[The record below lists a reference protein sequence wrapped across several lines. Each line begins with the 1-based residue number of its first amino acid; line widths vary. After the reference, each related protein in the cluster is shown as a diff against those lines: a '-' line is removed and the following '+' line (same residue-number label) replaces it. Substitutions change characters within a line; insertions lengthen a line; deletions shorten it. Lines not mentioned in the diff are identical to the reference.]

1 MPRVRQIVGLD
12 LGTRNV
18 RAVWVELHNGS
29 PRVLRAEKMELP
41 LEGGDALKLTRAWL
55 EQLGLLHGFA
65 SVAVPGP
72 QLVFQPGRLTPDDP
86 RTPRQA
92 ADMELVRFND
102 MVGET
107 MVCDVTAYNGA
118 DASRQYLM
126 AMARPSIIRD
136 ALSAL
141 EPISIRPT
149 DLVPAPAAL
158 FCGFACAESDTDGPR
173 LIVDIGAVKTEI
185 AIGTNEGI
193 LFARAFPLGGRH
205 FTEALAKGGACPLQQ
220 ADSQKLRD
228 ATLDEGGPYSEFL
241 LPVAERWY
249 SQFSAVM
256 AAYRSAVP
264 GQKMGISAVI
274 LTGGGAKLAGFP
286 NWLEARLSR
295 KTGAKSPAKGE
306 EDLWSPYALNKSI
319 ASGDSKESIPLKVN
333 PLPSVRVIPAAELP
347 CPSGIPD
354 LCTYATAIGLALTSL
369 DAPNLPHLSLIP
381 ESLRDEVVFKE
392 KKPYWIATAAT
403 LILAIGVFTAGLL
416 ISLGRDSVRLEAERQ
431 ELRKREK
438 IDNEIAAIRAETEAI
453 RKEAVPL
460 RRLLVGGPASRYAM
474 SLVATAIAPAD
485 WISLV
490 CDEETYLRHEAPKPV
505 PEALKPVR
513 PGFFVPGF
521 RDNDPKA
528 RESSSVFTDAEA
540 KPAPEKSK
548 FTSFIIEGYT
558 PDMSFKSVDEMLRRI
573 RGGARVKSVDL
584 LSDDKVKP
592 PAELPEAIKA
602 LNLPEMRRF
611 VIRMEV
617 AQP

>member
-18 RAVWVELHNGS
+18 RAVWVQLLNGT
-29 PRVLRAEKMELP
+29 PHVLRAEKMELP
-41 LEGGDALKLTRAWL
+41 LEGGDAVKLTRAWL

-65 SVAVPGP
+65 SVAIPGP

-107 MVCDVTAYNGA
+107 MVCDVTAHNRP
-118 DASRQYLM
+118 DSSRQYLM
-126 AMARPSIIRD
+126 AMARPSVIKD
-136 ALSAL
+136 SLAALGPL
-141 EPISIRPT
+141 DIRPT

-185 AIGTNEGI
+185 AIGTADGI
-193 LFARAFPLGGRH
+193 LFARSFPMGGRL
-205 FTEALAKGGACPLQQ
+205 FTEAIAKGGACPMQQ

-228 ATLDEGGPYSEFL
+228 ATLADGGPFSEFL
-241 LPVAERWY
+241 IPVAERWY
-249 SQFSAVM
+249 SQFSAVL
-256 AAYRSAVP
+256 AAYRGAVS
-264 GQKMGISAVI
+264 GNGTNVSTII
-274 LTGGGAKLAGFP
+274 LSGGGSKLNGFAEWFAKRVNQTPASSGTRPTLARPGS
-286 NWLEARLSR
+286 A
-295 KTGAKSPAKGE
+295 T
-306 EDLWSPYALNKSI
+306 SI
-319 ASGDSKESIPLKVN
+319 TVMQAS
-333 PLPSVRVIPAAELP
+333 ELP
-347 CPSGIPD
+347 CPRGIPD
-354 LCTYATAIGLALTSL
+354 FGAFATALGLALTSL
-369 DAPNLPHLSLIP
+369 DAPQLPHLSLIP

-416 ISLGRDSVRLEAERQ
+416 ISLSRDSVRLEAERQ

-438 IDNEIAAIRAETEAI
+438 IDKEIAAIRAETEAI

-460 RRLLVGGPASRYAM
+460 RRLLVGGPASRYAV

-490 CDEETYLRHEAPKPV
+490 SDEETYLRHEAPKPV
-505 PEALKPVR
+505 PEVLKPAR

-528 RESSSVFTDAEA
+528 KESSSVFADAEA
-540 KPAPEKSK
+540 RPAPDKSK
-548 FTSFIIEGYT
+548 FTAFIIEGYT

>member
-18 RAVWVELHNGS
+18 RAVWVQLQNGK
-29 PRVLRAEKMELP
+29 PHILRAEKMELP
-41 LEGGDALKLTRAWL
+41 LEGGDSVKLTRAWL
-55 EQLGLLHGFA
+55 DQLGLLRGFA
-65 SVAVPGP
+65 SVAIPGH
-72 QLVFQPGRLTPDDP
+72 QIVFQPGRLTPEDP

-102 MVGET
+102 MVGEA
-107 MVCDVTAYNGA
+107 MVCDVTAHSRT
-118 DASRQYLM
+118 DSSRQYLM
-126 AMARPSIIRD
+126 AMARPSVIND
-136 ALSAL
+136 SLAALGT
-141 EPISIRPT
+141 IDIRPT

-185 AIGTNEGI
+185 AIGSAEGI
-193 LFARAFPLGGRH
+193 LFARAFPMGGRQ
-205 FTEALAKGGACPLQQ
+205 FTEAIAKGAACSLQQ

-228 ATLDEGGPYSEFL
+228 ATLAEGGPLSEFL

-249 SQFSAVM
+249 SQFSAVL
-256 AAYRSAVP
+256 AAYRGAVS
-264 GQKMGISAVI
+264 GYGTNVSTII
-274 LTGGGAKLAGFP
+274 LSGGGARLNGFAEWFTKRV
-286 NWLEARLSR
+286 NQVTATSGSR
-295 KTGAKSPAKGE
+295 PAIVRQGATTAI
-306 EDLWSPYALNKSI
+306 NVVQ
-319 ASGDSKESIPLKVN
+319 AS
-333 PLPSVRVIPAAELP
+333 ELP
-347 CPSGIPD
+347 CPRGLPD
-354 LCTYATAIGLALTSL
+354 LGAFATALGLALTSL
-369 DAPNLPHLSLIP
+369 DAPKLPHLSLIP

-431 ELRKREK
+431 ELRKRER
-438 IDNEIAAIRAETEAI
+438 IDKEIAAIRAETEAI
-453 RKEAVPL
+453 RKEALPL
-460 RRLLVGGPASRYAM
+460 RRLLVGGPASRYAV
-474 SLVATAIAPAD
+474 SLAATAIAPAD

-490 CDEETYLRHEAPKPV
+490 SDEETYMRHEAPKPV
-505 PEALKPVR
+505 PEVLKPAR

-528 RESSSVFTDAEA
+528 KESSSVFADAEA
-540 KPAPEKSK
+540 RPAPDKSK
-548 FTSFIIEGYT
+548 FTAFIIEGYT
-558 PDMSFKSVDEMLRRI
+558 PDMSFESVNEMLRRI

-592 PAELPEAIKA
+592 PAELPETIKA

>member
-41 LEGGDALKLTRAWL
+41 LEGGDAVKLTRAWL
-55 EQLGLLHGFA
+55 GQLGLLHGFA
-65 SVAVPGP
+65 SVAIPGP
-72 QLVFQPGRLTPDDP
+72 QLVFQPGRLTPEDP
-86 RTPRQA
+86 RTARQA

-107 MVCDVTAYNGA
+107 MVCDVTAHSRP
-118 DASRQYLM
+118 DSSRQYLM
-126 AMARPSIIRD
+126 AMARPSVIKD

-158 FCGFACAESDTDGPR
+158 FCGFAGAESMDDGPR
-173 LIVDIGAVKTEI
+173 AIVDIGAVKTEI
-185 AIGTNEGI
+185 AIGTADGI

-205 FTEALAKGGACPLQQ
+205 FTEAIAKGGACPLQQ

-228 ATLDEGGPYSEFL
+228 ATLEEGGPFSEFL

-249 SQFSAVM
+249 SQFSAVL
-256 AAYRSAVP
+256 AAYRGAIS
-264 GQKMGISAVI
+264 GFGTNISAVV
-274 LTGGGAKLAGFP
+274 LTGGGAKLNGFVDWFSKRINQTP
-286 NWLEARLSR
+286 ASTTSR
-295 KTGAKSPAKGE
+295 PILAKQATPA
-306 EDLWSPYALNKSI
+306 SI
-319 ASGDSKESIPLKVN
+319 RVYQAS
-333 PLPSVRVIPAAELP
+333 ELP
-347 CPSGIPD
+347 APGGVPE
-354 LCTYATAIGLALTSL
+354 LGTYATALGLALTSL
-369 DAPNLPHLSLIP
+369 DAPKLPHLSLIP

-431 ELRKREK
+431 ELRKRER

-453 RKEAVPL
+453 RKEAAPL
-460 RRLLVGGPASRYAM
+460 RRLLVGGPASRYAI

-490 CDEETYLRHEAPKPV
+490 CDEDTYMRHEAPKPV
-505 PEALKPVR
+505 PEALKPAR

-528 RESSSVFTDAEA
+528 KESSSVFADAEA

-548 FTSFIIEGYT
+548 FSAFIIEGYT
-558 PDMSFKSVDEMLRRI
+558 PDMSFESVNEMLRRI
-573 RGGARVKSVDL
+573 RGAARVKGVDL

-617 AQP
+617 SQP

>member
-18 RAVWVELHNGS
+18 RAVWVQLQNGK
-29 PRVLRAEKMELP
+29 PHILRAEKMELP
-41 LEGGDALKLTRAWL
+41 LEGGDAVKLTRAWL

-65 SVAVPGP
+65 SIAIPGT
-72 QLVFQPGRLTPDDP
+72 QLVFQPGRLTPEDP

-107 MVCDVTAYNGA
+107 MVCDVTAHTRP
-118 DASRQYLM
+118 DSSRQYLM
-126 AMARPSIIRD
+126 AMARPSVIKD
-136 ALSAL
+136 SLAALGPL
-141 EPISIRPT
+141 DIRPT
-149 DLVPAPAAL
+149 DLVPTPAAL
-158 FCGFACAESDTDGPR
+158 FCGFACGEYDADGPR
-173 LIVDIGAVKTEI
+173 LIVDIGAIKTEI
-185 AIGTNEGI
+185 AIGTAEGI
-193 LFARAFPLGGRH
+193 LFARAFPMGGRQ
-205 FTEALAKGGACPLQQ
+205 FTEAIAKGGACPLQQ

-228 ATLDEGGPYSEFL
+228 ATLAEGGPYSEFL
-241 LPVAERWY
+241 IPVAERWY
-249 SQFSAVM
+249 SQFSAVL
-256 AAYRSAVP
+256 AAYRSAVS
-264 GQKMGISAVI
+264 GNGTNVSTII
-274 LTGGGAKLAGFP
+274 LSGGGSKLNGFAEWFAKRVNQIPVSTGTRPTLARQG
-286 NWLEARLSR
+286 S
-295 KTGAKSPAKGE
+295 TT
-306 EDLWSPYALNKSI
+306 SI
-319 ASGDSKESIPLKVN
+319 NVMQAS
-333 PLPSVRVIPAAELP
+333 ELP
-347 CPSGIPD
+347 CPSGISD
-354 LCTYATAIGLALTSL
+354 FGTFATALGLALTSL
-369 DAPNLPHLSLIP
+369 DAPKLPHLSLIP

-416 ISLGRDSVRLEAERQ
+416 ISLSRDSVRLEAERQ

-438 IDNEIAAIRAETEAI
+438 IDKEIAAIRAETEAI

-460 RRLLVGGPASRYAM
+460 RRLLVGGPASRYAV
-474 SLVATAIAPAD
+474 SLVATSIAPAD

-490 CDEETYLRHEAPKPV
+490 SDEETYLRHEAPKPV
-505 PEALKPVR
+505 PEVLKPAR

-528 RESSSVFTDAEA
+528 KESSSVFADAEA
-540 KPAPEKSK
+540 KPAPDKSK
-548 FTSFIIEGYT
+548 FTAFVIEGYT

-617 AQP
+617 ALP

>member
-12 LGTRNV
+12 IGARNV
-18 RAVWVELHNGS
+18 RAVWVQLQNGK
-29 PRVLRAEKMELP
+29 PHILRAEKMELP
-41 LEGGDALKLTRAWL
+41 LEGGDAVKLTRAWL

-65 SVAVPGP
+65 SIAIPGP
-72 QLVFQPGRLTPDDP
+72 QLVFQPGRLTPEDP

-107 MVCDVTAYNGA
+107 MVCDVTAHTRP
-118 DASRQYLM
+118 DSSRQYLM
-126 AMARPSIIRD
+126 AMARPAVIRD

-158 FCGFACAESDTDGPR
+158 FCGFASAPGDGDGPR
-173 LIVDIGAVKTEI
+173 LLVDIGATKTEI
-185 AIGTNEGI
+185 AVGTNDGI
-193 LFARAFPLGGRH
+193 LFARSFPMGGRQ
-205 FTEALAKGGACPLQQ
+205 FTEAIAKGGACPLQQ

-241 LPVAERWY
+241 IPIAERWY
-249 SQFSAVM
+249 SQFSAVL
-256 AAYRSAVP
+256 AAYRGAVS
-264 GQKMGISAVI
+264 GYGTNISSIV
-274 LTGGGAKLAGFP
+274 LSGGGAKLNGFAEWFAKRVNQTP
-286 NWLEARLSR
+286 VSPGSRPTLARP
-295 KTGAKSPAKGE
+295 GAA
-306 EDLWSPYALNKSI
+306 AAISI
-319 ASGDSKESIPLKVN
+319 VQAS
-333 PLPSVRVIPAAELP
+333 ELP
-347 CPSGIPD
+347 CPPGIPD
-354 LCTYATAIGLALTSL
+354 LSTYATAIGLALTSL

-403 LILAIGVFTAGLL
+403 LILAVGVFTAGLL
-416 ISLGRDSVRLEAERQ
+416 ISVGRDLKRLEAERQ
-431 ELRKREK
+431 ELHKREK
-438 IDNEIAAIRAETEAI
+438 IDKEIAAIRAETEAI

-460 RRLLVGGPASRYAM
+460 RRLLVGGPASRYAV
-474 SLVATAIAPAD
+474 SLVATAIAPSD

-490 CDEETYLRHEAPKPV
+490 SDEETYLRHEAPKPV
-505 PEALKPVR
+505 PEVLKPAR

-528 RESSSVFTDAEA
+528 KESSSVFVDAEA

-548 FTSFIIEGYT
+548 FAAFIVEGYT
-558 PDMSFKSVDEMLRRI
+558 PDMSFGSVNEMLRRI
-573 RGGARVKSVDL
+573 RGGARVKGVDL

-592 PAELPEAIKA
+592 PAELPEAIRV

>member
-12 LGTRNV
+12 IGARNV

-41 LEGGDALKLTRAWL
+41 LEGGDVVKLTRAWL
-55 EQLGLLHGFA
+55 GQLGLLHGFA
-65 SVAVPGP
+65 SVAIPGP
-72 QLVFQPGRLTPDDP
+72 QLVFQPGRLTPEDP

-107 MVCDVTAYNGA
+107 MVCDVTAHSRP
-118 DASRQYLM
+118 DSSRQYLM
-126 AMARPSIIRD
+126 AMARPSVIKD

-158 FCGFACAESDTDGPR
+158 FCGFAGVESMEDGPR
-173 LIVDIGAVKTEI
+173 AIVDIGAVKTEV
-185 AIGTNEGI
+185 AIGTAEGI

-205 FTEALAKGGACPLQQ
+205 FTEAIAKGGACPLQQ

-228 ATLDEGGPYSEFL
+228 ATLEDGGPFAEFL

-249 SQFSAVM
+249 SQFSAVL
-256 AAYRSAVP
+256 AAYRGA
-264 GQKMGISAVI
+264 ISGVGTNVSTVI
-274 LTGGGAKLAGFP
+274 LTGGGAKLNGFVD
-286 NWLEARLSR
+286 WFSR
-295 KTGAKSPAKGE
+295 RINQAPTSTSGRPALAKQGAPA
-306 EDLWSPYALNKSI
+306 SI
-319 ASGDSKESIPLKVN
+319 RIYQAS
-333 PLPSVRVIPAAELP
+333 ELLA
-347 CPSGIPD
+347 PSGIPD
-354 LCTYATAIGLALTSL
+354 LGTYATALGLALTSL
-369 DAPNLPHLSLIP
+369 DAPKLPHLSLIP

-453 RKEAVPL
+453 RKEAAPL

-490 CDEETYLRHEAPKPV
+490 CDEDTYMRHEAPKPV
-505 PEALKPVR
+505 PEALKPAR

-528 RESSSVFTDAEA
+528 KESSSVFADAEA

-548 FTSFIIEGYT
+548 FSAFIIEGYT
-558 PDMSFKSVDEMLRRI
+558 PDMSFESVNEMLRRI
-573 RGGARVKSVDL
+573 RGAARVKGVDL

-617 AQP
+617 GQP

>member
-18 RAVWVELHNGS
+18 RAVWVELKNGA

-41 LEGGDALKLTRAWL
+41 LEGGDTVALTRAWL
-55 EQLGLLHGFA
+55 SQLGLLHGFA
-65 SVAVPGP
+65 SVAIPGP

-102 MVGET
+102 MVGES
-107 MVCDVTAYNGA
+107 MVCDVAAYNRP

-126 AMARPSIIRD
+126 AMARPSVIRD
-136 ALSAL
+136 TLSAL

-158 FCGFACAESDTDGPR
+158 YCGFAGAPDDGDGPR
-173 LIVDIGAVKTEI
+173 AIVDIGAVKTEI
-185 AIGTNEGI
+185 AIGTSEGL
-193 LFARAFPLGGRH
+193 LFARAFPIGGRH
-205 FTEALAKGGACPLQQ
+205 FTEAIAKGGACPLQQ

-228 ATLDEGGPYSEFL
+228 ATLEDGGPYAEFL
-241 LPVAERWY
+241 TPVAERWY
-249 SQFSAVM
+249 SQFSAVL
-256 AAYRSAVP
+256 AAYRSAVT
-264 GQKMGISAVI
+264 GTGTNVSTIV
-274 LTGGGAKLAGFP
+274 LTGGGAKLKGFAE
-286 NWLEARLSR
+286 WLM
-295 KTGAKSPAKGE
+295 
-306 EDLWSPYALNKSI
+306 N
-319 ASGDSKESIPLKVN
+319 KVN
-333 PLPSVRVIPAAELP
+333 ARSSIRVILASQLPSPR
-347 CPSGIPD
+347 GMTD
-354 LCTYATAIGLALTSL
+354 LGAYATALGLALTSL
-369 DAPNLPHLSLIP
+369 EVPGLPHLSLIP
-381 ESLRDEVVFKE
+381 EALRDEVVFKE
-392 KKPYWIATAAT
+392 KKPFWIATAAT

-438 IDNEIAAIRAETEAI
+438 IDQEIAAIRAETEAI
-453 RKEAVPL
+453 RKEAAPL
-460 RRLLVGGPASRYAM
+460 RRLLVGGPASRYAL
-474 SLVATAIAPAD
+474 SLVATSIGPAD
-485 WISLV
+485 WISLI

-505 PEALKPVR
+505 PEALKPAR

-528 RESSSVFTDAEA
+528 KESANVFADAEA

-548 FTSFIIEGYT
+548 FTAFVIEGYT
-558 PDMSFKSVDEMLRRI
+558 PDMSFSSVNEMLRRI
-573 RGGARVKSVDL
+573 RGDARVKSIDL

-592 PAELPEAIKA
+592 PAELPEAIMA

-611 VIRMEV
+611 VIRMEIS
-617 AQP
+617 QP

>member
-12 LGTRNV
+12 IGARNV
-18 RAVWVELHNGS
+18 RAVWVQLHNGA

-41 LEGGDALKLTRAWL
+41 LEGGDSVKLTRAWL

-65 SVAVPGP
+65 SIAIPGP
-72 QLVFQPGRLTPDDP
+72 QLVFQPGRLTPEDP

-102 MVGET
+102 MVGEA
-107 MVCDVTAYNGA
+107 MVCDVTAHNRP
-118 DASRQYLM
+118 DSSRQYLM
-126 AMARPSIIRD
+126 AMARPSV
-136 ALSAL
+136 
-141 EPISIRPT
+141 ISDSLATLGPLDIRPT

-185 AIGTNEGI
+185 AIGTKEGI
-193 LFARAFPLGGRH
+193 LFARAFPMGGRQ
-205 FTEALAKGGACPLQQ
+205 FTEAIAKGGASSLQQ

-228 ATLDEGGPYSEFL
+228 ATLAEGGPFSEFL
-241 LPVAERWY
+241 IPVAERWY
-249 SQFSAVM
+249 SQFSAVL
-256 AAYRSAVP
+256 AAYRGAVS
-264 GQKMGISAVI
+264 GNGTNVSTII
-274 LTGGGAKLAGFP
+274 LSGGGAKLNGFAEWFAKRINQVP
-286 NWLEARLSR
+286 AS
-295 KTGAKSPAKGE
+295 TGNRPTLAKQGAQATTSV
-306 EDLWSPYALNKSI
+306 I
-319 ASGDSKESIPLKVN
+319 QAS
-333 PLPSVRVIPAAELP
+333 ELP
-347 CPSGIPD
+347 CPSGLPE
-354 LCTYATAIGLALTSL
+354 LSAFATALGLALTSL
-369 DAPNLPHLSLIP
+369 DAPKLPHLSLIP

-403 LILAIGVFTAGLL
+403 LILAIGVFTAGML
-416 ISLGRDSVRLEAERQ
+416 ISLSRDSVRLEAERK
-431 ELRKREK
+431 ELRKREA
-438 IDNEIAAIRAETEAI
+438 IDKEIASIRAETEAI
-453 RKEAVPL
+453 RKEALPL
-460 RRLLVGGPASRYAM
+460 RRLLVGGPASRYAV

-490 CDEETYLRHEAPKPV
+490 SDEETYLRHEAPKPV
-505 PEALKPVR
+505 PEVLKPAR

-528 RESSSVFTDAEA
+528 KESSSVFADAEA
-540 KPAPEKSK
+540 RPAPDKSK
-548 FTSFIIEGYT
+548 FTAFVIEGYT

>member
-18 RAVWVELHNGS
+18 RAVWVQLQNGK
-29 PRVLRAEKMELP
+29 PHILRAEKMELP
-41 LEGGDALKLTRAWL
+41 LEGGDAVKLTRAWL
-55 EQLGLLHGFA
+55 GQLGLLHGFA
-65 SVAVPGP
+65 SVAIPGP
-72 QLVFQPGRLTPDDP
+72 QLVFQPGRLTPEDP
-86 RTPRQA
+86 RTARQA

-107 MVCDVTAYNGA
+107 MVCDVTAHSRP
-118 DASRQYLM
+118 DSSRQYLM
-126 AMARPSIIRD
+126 AMARPSVIKD

-158 FCGFACAESDTDGPR
+158 FCGFAGAESMDDGPR
-173 LIVDIGAVKTEI
+173 AIVDIGAVKTEI
-185 AIGTNEGI
+185 AIGTADGI

-205 FTEALAKGGACPLQQ
+205 FTEAIAKGGACPLQQ

-228 ATLDEGGPYSEFL
+228 ATLEEGGPFSEFL

-249 SQFSAVM
+249 SQFSAVL
-256 AAYRSAVP
+256 AAYRGAIS
-264 GQKMGISAVI
+264 GFGTNISAVV
-274 LTGGGAKLAGFP
+274 LTGGGAKLNGFVDWFSKRINQTP
-286 NWLEARLSR
+286 ASTTSR
-295 KTGAKSPAKGE
+295 PILAKQATPA
-306 EDLWSPYALNKSI
+306 SI
-319 ASGDSKESIPLKVN
+319 RVYQAS
-333 PLPSVRVIPAAELP
+333 ELP
-347 CPSGIPD
+347 VPGGVPE
-354 LCTYATAIGLALTSL
+354 LGTYATALGLALTSL
-369 DAPNLPHLSLIP
+369 DAPKLPHLSLIP

-431 ELRKREK
+431 ELRKRER

-453 RKEAVPL
+453 RKEAAPL
-460 RRLLVGGPASRYAM
+460 RRLLVGGPASRYAI

-490 CDEETYLRHEAPKPV
+490 CDEDSYMRHEAPKPV
-505 PEALKPVR
+505 PEALKPAR

-528 RESSSVFTDAEA
+528 KESSSVFADAEA

-548 FTSFIIEGYT
+548 FSAFIIEGYT
-558 PDMSFKSVDEMLRRI
+558 PDMSFESVNEMLRRI
-573 RGGARVKSVDL
+573 RGAARVKGVDL

-617 AQP
+617 SQP

>member
-12 LGTRNV
+12 IGARNV
-18 RAVWVELHNGS
+18 RAVWVQLQNGA
-29 PRVLRAEKMELP
+29 PRILRAEKMELP
-41 LEGGDALKLTRAWL
+41 LEGGDTVKLTRAWL
-55 EQLGLLHGFA
+55 GQLGLLHGFA
-65 SVAVPGP
+65 SVAIPGQ
-72 QLVFQPGRLTPDDP
+72 QLVFQPGRLTPEDP

-102 MVGET
+102 MVGEA
-107 MVCDVTAYNGA
+107 MVCDVTAHKRP
-118 DASRQYLM
+118 DSSSQYLM
-126 AMARPSIIRD
+126 AMARPSVIKD
-136 ALSAL
+136 ALTAL
-141 EPISIRPT
+141 APLDIRPT

-158 FCGFACAESDTDGPR
+158 FCGFAGAEYDTDGPR

-185 AIGTNEGI
+185 AIGTSEGL
-193 LFARAFPLGGRH
+193 LFARAFPMGGRQ
-205 FTEALAKGGACPLQQ
+205 FTEAIAKGGACPLQQ

-228 ATLDEGGPYSEFL
+228 ATLEEGGPFSEFL

-249 SQFSAVM
+249 SQFSAVL
-256 AAYRSAVP
+256 AAYRGA
-264 GQKMGISAVI
+264 ISGYGTNVSTII
-274 LTGGGAKLAGFP
+274 LSGGGAKLSGFTEWFSKRINQAP
-286 NWLEARLSR
+286 ASTSGRPTL
-295 KTGAKSPAKGE
+295 AKQ
-306 EDLWSPYALNKSI
+306 
-319 ASGDSKESIPLKVN
+319 ASTAAI
-333 PLPSVRVIPAAELP
+333 RVVQASELP
-347 CPSGIPD
+347 APRGIPD
-354 LCTYATAIGLALTSL
+354 LGSFATAIGLALTSL
-369 DAPNLPHLSLIP
+369 DAPKLPHLSLIP

-403 LILAIGVFTAGLL
+403 LFLTIGVFTAGLL
-416 ISLGRDSVRLEAERQ
+416 ISLGRDSVRLEAERK
-431 ELRKREK
+431 ELRKREA

-460 RRLLVGGPASRYAM
+460 RKLLVGGPASRYAV
-474 SLVATAIAPAD
+474 SLAATAIGPAD

-490 CDEETYLRHEAPKPV
+490 CDEDTYLRHEAPKPV
-505 PEALKPVR
+505 PEALKPAR

-528 RESSSVFTDAEA
+528 KESSSVFAAAEA

-548 FTSFIIEGYT
+548 FTAFIIEGYT
-558 PDMSFKSVDEMLRRI
+558 PDMSFKSVNEMLRRI
-573 RGGARVKSVDL
+573 RGGTRVKGVDL

>member
-18 RAVWVELHNGS
+18 RAVWVQLQNGA
-29 PRVLRAEKMELP
+29 PRILRAEKMELP
-41 LEGGDALKLTRAWL
+41 LEGGDTIALTRAWL
-55 EQLGLLHGFA
+55 SQLGLLHGFA
-65 SVAVPGP
+65 SVAIPGP

-86 RTPRQA
+86 RTPKQA

-107 MVCDVTAYNGA
+107 MVCDVTAHNRQ

-126 AMARPSIIRD
+126 AMARPSVIRD
-136 ALSAL
+136 ALTSL

-158 FCGFACAESDTDGPR
+158 FCGFAESQSDGDGPR
-173 LIVDIGAVKTEI
+173 AIVDIGAVKTEI
-185 AIGTNEGI
+185 VIGTAKEI
-193 LFARAFPLGGRH
+193 LFARAFPMGGRH
-205 FTEALAKGGACPLQQ
+205 FTEAIAKGGACPLQQ

-228 ATLDEGGPYSEFL
+228 ATLAEGGAYAEFL

-249 SQFSAVM
+249 SQFSAVL
-256 AAYRSAVP
+256 AAYRSAVT
-264 GQKMGISAVI
+264 GLGTNVSAIV
-274 LTGGGAKLAGFP
+274 LTGGGAKLNGFAE
-286 NWLEARLSR
+286 WFSKRLSQAQATAPGR
-295 KTGAKSPAKGE
+295 PTLAKPATGIRV
-306 EDLWSPYALNKSI
+306 YQ
-319 ASGDSKESIPLKVN
+319 AS
-333 PLPSVRVIPAAELP
+333 ELP
-347 CPSGIPD
+347 APRGISD
-354 LCTYATAIGLALTSL
+354 LGAYATALGLALTSL
-369 DAPNLPHLSLIP
+369 ESPGLPHLSLIP

-392 KKPYWIATAAT
+392 KKPFWIATAAT

-431 ELRKREK
+431 ELRKRER
-438 IDNEIAAIRAETEAI
+438 IDNEIAAIRSETEAI
-453 RKEAVPL
+453 RKEAAPL
-460 RRLLVGGPASRYAM
+460 RRLLVGGPASRYAL
-474 SLVATAIAPAD
+474 SLVATSIAPAD
-485 WISLV
+485 WVSLI

-505 PEALKPVR
+505 PEALKPAR

-528 RESSSVFTDAEA
+528 KESSTVFADAEA

-548 FTSFIIEGYT
+548 FTAFVIEGYT
-558 PDMSFKSVDEMLRRI
+558 PDMSFESVNEMLRRI

-584 LSDDKVKP
+584 QSDDKVKP
-592 PAELPEAIKA
+592 PAELPEAIRA

>member
-12 LGTRNV
+12 IGARNV
-18 RAVWVELHNGS
+18 RAVWVQLQNGA

-41 LEGGDALKLTRAWL
+41 LEGGDTVALTRAWL
-55 EQLGLLHGFA
+55 AQLGLLHGFA
-65 SVAVPGP
+65 SVAIPGP

-107 MVCDVTAYNGA
+107 MVCDVTAHNRQ

-126 AMARPSIIRD
+126 AMARPSVIRD
-136 ALSAL
+136 AISAL

-158 FCGFACAESDTDGPR
+158 FCGFAEAPGDGDGPR
-173 LIVDIGAVKTEI
+173 AIVDIGAMKTEI
-185 AIGTNEGI
+185 AIGTADGL
-193 LFARAFPLGGRH
+193 LFARAFPMGGRH
-205 FTEALAKGGACPLQQ
+205 FTDAIAKGGACPLQQ

-228 ATLDEGGPYSEFL
+228 ATLTEGGAYSEFI

-249 SQFSAVM
+249 GQFSAVL
-256 AAYRSAVP
+256 AAYRSAVT
-264 GQKMGISAVI
+264 GTGTNVSTIV
-274 LTGGGAKLAGFP
+274 LTGGGAKLNGFVE
-286 NWLEARLSR
+286 WFTKRLNQAPAAP
-295 KTGAKSPAKGE
+295 TGRPALAKPTA
-306 EDLWSPYALNKSI
+306 DI
-319 ASGDSKESIPLKVN
+319 
-333 PLPSVRVIPAAELP
+333 RVCQAAELP
-347 CPSGIPD
+347 APRGIPD
-354 LCTYATAIGLALTSL
+354 LGTYATALGLALTSL
-369 DAPNLPHLSLIP
+369 EVPGLPHLSLIP
-381 ESLRDEVVFKE
+381 EALRDEVVFKE
-392 KKPYWIATAAT
+392 KKPFWIATAAT
-403 LILAIGVFTAGLL
+403 LILAIGVFTVGLL

-460 RRLLVGGPASRYAM
+460 RRLLVGGPASRYAI
-474 SLVATAIAPAD
+474 SLVATSIAPAD
-485 WISLV
+485 WVSLI
-490 CDEETYLRHEAPKPV
+490 CDEETYLRHEAPQPV
-505 PEALKPVR
+505 PEALKPAR

-528 RESSSVFTDAEA
+528 KESSSVFADAEA

-548 FTSFIIEGYT
+548 FASFVIEGYT
-558 PDMSFKSVDEMLRRI
+558 PDMSFESVNEMLRRI

-584 LSDDKVKP
+584 QSDDKVKP
-592 PAELPEAIKA
+592 PAELPEAIRA

-617 AQP
+617 SQP

>member
-18 RAVWVELHNGS
+18 RAVWVQLHNGE
-29 PRVLRAEKMELP
+29 PRILRAEKMELP
-41 LEGGDALKLTRAWL
+41 LEGGDAVKLTRAWL
-55 EQLGLLHGFA
+55 SQLGLLHGFA
-65 SVAVPGP
+65 SIAIPGP
-72 QLVFQPGRLTPDDP
+72 QLVFQPGRLTPEDP

-107 MVCDVTAYNGA
+107 MVCDVTAFTRP
-118 DASRQYLM
+118 DSSRQYLM
-126 AMARPSIIRD
+126 AMARPSVIKD
-136 ALSAL
+136 SLATLSPL
-141 EPISIRPT
+141 DIRPT

-158 FCGFACAESDTDGPR
+158 FCGFTCAECDTDGPR

-185 AIGTNEGI
+185 AIGTADGI
-193 LFARAFPLGGRH
+193 LFARAFPMGGRQ
-205 FTEALAKGGACPLQQ
+205 FTEAIAKGGACPLQQ

-228 ATLDEGGPYSEFL
+228 ATLEEGGPFSEFL

-249 SQFSAVM
+249 SQFSAVL
-256 AAYRSAVP
+256 AAYRGAVS
-264 GQKMGISAVI
+264 GLATNVSTII
-274 LTGGGAKLAGFP
+274 LAGGGAKLNGFHEWFSKRV
-286 NWLEARLSR
+286 NQSTASTSGR
-295 KTGAKSPAKGE
+295 PALVRQE
-306 EDLWSPYALNKSI
+306 STPPIRVVL
-319 ASGDSKESIPLKVN
+319 ASELPSQNSIPE
-333 PLPSVRVIPAAELP
+333 IGA
-347 CPSGIPD
+347 
-354 LCTYATAIGLALTSL
+354 YATALGLALTSL
-369 DAPNLPHLSLIP
+369 DVPKLPHLSLIP

-438 IDNEIAAIRAETEAI
+438 IDQEIAAIRSETEAI
-453 RKEAVPL
+453 RKEALPL

-490 CDEETYLRHEAPKPV
+490 CDEDTYLRRGAEDKNVA
-505 PEALKPVR
+505 EALKPAR

-528 RESSSVFTDAEA
+528 KESTSVFSEAEA
-540 KPAPEKSK
+540 RPAPEKSR
-548 FTSFIIEGYT
+548 FSSFIIEGYT
-558 PDMSFKSVDEMLRRI
+558 PDMSFESVNEMLRRI
-573 RGGARVKSVDL
+573 RGGARVKNVDL